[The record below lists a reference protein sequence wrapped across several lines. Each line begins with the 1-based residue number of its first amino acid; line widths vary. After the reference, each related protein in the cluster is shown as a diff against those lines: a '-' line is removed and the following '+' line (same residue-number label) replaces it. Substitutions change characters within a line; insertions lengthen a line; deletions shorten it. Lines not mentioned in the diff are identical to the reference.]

1 MIKTFIITSTL
12 VPNITR
18 DSFFISDSTQ
28 KDSLLQFLV
37 STKCLLYTLSDIH
50 QYSAH
55 AIAMDDDLRRPNVC

>member
-28 KDSLLQFLV
+28 KDSLLQFKV
-37 STKCLLYTLSDIH
+37 APGVD
-50 QYSAH
+50 
-55 AIAMDDDLRRPNVC
+55 